1 MSMLPATQLKV
12 GMVIEHQGEPHRIT
26 QLTHVTPGKGQAVV
40 HVKLRN
46 LRNGS
51 QQQYRFRSDEKAD
64 TLLLEQ
70 RNMEY
75 LYHSPAEGYVF
86 MNLETY
92 EQVHVQETVLGDDA
106 KFLKENMKVVVE
118 FNDSEV
124 LAIDLPTTVDLRI
137 VECDP
142 PLRGATAS
150 GSAKPA
156 KLENGIIVRVP
167 EYMTAGEMVRVDT
180 RDGSFVERA

>member
-1 MSMLPATQLKV
+1 
-12 GMVIEHQGEPHRIT
+12 
-26 QLTHVTPGKGQAVV
+26 VV

-64 TLLLEQ
+64 TLILEQ

-92 EQVHVQETVLGDDA
+92 EQVHVPDAVLGDDA
-106 KFLKENMKVVVE
+106 KFLKENMKVIVE
-118 FNDSEV
+118 FHDYEV
-124 LAIDLPTTVDLRI
+124 LAIDLPMTVDLRI
-137 VECDP
+137 VETDP

-156 KLENGIIVRVP
+156 KLENGIVVRVP

-180 RDGSFVERA
+180 RDGTFIERA